1 RRLRVLLSALI
12 VPYRNPIVMAKA
24 LASLDVISKGRLTVT
39 AGSGWLER
47 EFDLLDVPYEERGA
61 RTDDHLEAMI
71 ALWTQDE
78 PAYEGRFTRFSD
90 ITFEPKC
97 VQRPHIPLMIGGSGH
112 AVLRRVLR
120 LGAGWAP
127 MRGWATE
134 LRPDVEWLRD
144 NAPAYGRDPSTLKL
158 FTRIDVL
165 GGDRTITASR
175 AHVHPEEVS
184 PADDVATGS

>member
-1 RRLRVLLSALI
+1 LLDAVRVADRVGISSVGLSEHIVNPIVPGGVRQAALPSNVWLASVVLATPIATATRRLRGLLSAPL
-12 VPYRNPIVMAKA
+12 VPYRNSIVTAKA
-24 LASLDVISKGRLTVT
+24 LASLDVISNGRLTVT

-97 VQRPHIPLMIGGSGH
+97 VQ
-112 AVLRRVLR
+112 
-120 LGAGWAP
+120 
-127 MRGWATE
+127 
-134 LRPDVEWLRD
+134 
-144 NAPAYGRDPSTLKL
+144 
-158 FTRIDVL
+158 
-165 GGDRTITASR
+165 
-175 AHVHPEEVS
+175 
-184 PADDVATGS
+184 